1 LYDYNA
7 RFYDPQLGRFTQPDS
22 LVAQPYH
29 PIAWNRYAYVYDNPV
44 NYTDSSGHFIDT
56 LWDIVDLGVNAQNCL
71 GDSDALA
78 CYMTPVAAAAVVAPF
93 LTTGGFGDDAVK
105 AAVWRADDEFVTFY
119 HGTGVTFE
127 GENRVAKYFE
137 EGKTIEDFGTGD
149 FGNAFYTA
157 RPQDEGIYWAV
168 DRYDNPHLIK
178 IDIPKTQ
185 FDRLKG
191 VNIHPFEYQHG
202 YRNTT
207 ERARGGIL
215 SRAEI
220 DANYGLTGADYL
232 YGPATFIEYIQYAF
246 KSPLAFEVLNN
257 SPRTIYKVLDN
268 NEIQFIKRIDPR

>member
-1 LYDYNA
+1 M
-7 RFYDPQLGRFTQPDS
+7 
-22 LVAQPYH
+22 V
-29 PIAWNRYAYVYDNPV
+29 PV
-44 NYTDSSGHFIDT
+44 S
-56 LWDIVDLGVNAQNCL
+56 
-71 GDSDALA
+71 
-78 CYMTPVAAAAVVAPF
+78 AAAMVIPGV
-93 LTTGGFGDDAVK
+93 TTGGLGDDAVK
-105 AAVWRADDEFVTFY
+105 AAARGADDEFVTFY

-127 GENRVAKYFE
+127 GENRVAKHFE
-137 EGKTIEDFGTGD
+137 EGKIIEDFGTGD
-149 FGNAFYTA
+149 FHNAFYMA
-157 RPQDEGIYWAV
+157 RPQDEGIYWAL

-207 ERARGGIL
+207 ERTLGGIL

-220 DANYGLTGADYL
+220 DAKYGLAGADYL

-246 KSPLAFEVLNN
+246 KSPLAFEVLNS
-257 SPRTIYKVLDN
+257 SPRTIYRVLGN